1 MLRNKITKMNM
12 RTFTF
17 KSLFLTVIFMLLG
30 STAILAADDGLITR
44 QIKLDKAGTL
54 PDKISESRSI

>member
-1 MLRNKITKMNM
+1 MNM